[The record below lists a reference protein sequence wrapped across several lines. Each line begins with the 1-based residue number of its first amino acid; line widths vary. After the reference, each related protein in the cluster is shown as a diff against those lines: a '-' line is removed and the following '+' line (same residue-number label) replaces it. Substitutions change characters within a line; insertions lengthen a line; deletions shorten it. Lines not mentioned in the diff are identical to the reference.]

1 MENIKKDLTPDGG
14 AAEVMAPERL
24 AKEIVSLLDEKQAHD
39 ILLYHVTDV
48 TVITDYYV
56 VCTGRSTT
64 HVKSLTD
71 DLLERMEEKGLTA
84 AHVEG
89 RGGGT
94 WILLDFSS
102 VIVHI
107 FTRDTR
113 DFYKLE
119 RLFPAEGKVDISD
132 ILTPEGDQQ

>member
-48 TVITDYYV
+48 TVIIDYYV